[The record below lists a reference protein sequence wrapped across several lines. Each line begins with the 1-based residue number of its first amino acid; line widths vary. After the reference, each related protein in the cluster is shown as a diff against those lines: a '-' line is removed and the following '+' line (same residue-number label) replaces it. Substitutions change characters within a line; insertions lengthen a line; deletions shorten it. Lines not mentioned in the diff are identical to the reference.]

1 MVKEGGTYLE
11 VDDDEDNDN
20 RGNQVADIGRVLT
33 VEGLLKSKDLVGLGE
48 EEVEESDDGAFKL
61 DTVLGL
67 DRDGRERLPQ
77 DGLADVGGDEEGD
90 AASETVALLEELV
103 KEDDND
109 SGEGELEDDEASVDG
124 SDFVDVTVHA

>member
-20 RGNQVADIGRVLT
+20 RGDQVADIGRVLT

-48 EEVEESDDGAFKL
+48 EEVEESDDGAFEL